1 MSVLPTGTFL
11 GKLTTQ
17 AIYEYYDKPVLFACQ
32 NAAQTQYLVVLLD
45 ETDQSEVWLYVAL
58 SAERFVQ
65 VGQGEITLRDAFKQ
79 AEDDIVYEVTIFG
92 SGHPTQIR
100 VLPTPALRDE
110 QLPAAG
116 ERLEGL
122 VSDNPQVISG

>member
-1 MSVLPTGTFL
+1 MSVLPTDTFL
-11 GKLTTQ
+11 GKLTIQ
-17 AIYEYYDKPVLFACQ
+17 AVYEYYDKPVLFACQ

-58 SAERFVQ
+58 STKRFVQ
-65 VGQGEITLRDAFKQ
+65 GGQGEITLRDAFRQ
-79 AEDDIVYEVTIFG
+79 AEDDIVYEVTTFS

-100 VLPTPALRDE
+100 VLPTHALRDE
-110 QLPAAG
+110 QLPAAD

-122 VSDNPQVISG
+122 VSDNPQVASG